1 MRLFEFSNNAVSDLI
16 ILLRNQIKRA
26 DSTHSYAMLSWE
38 AINNLMADMGHGI
51 YKYDDFKN
59 AYDTVPA
66 LKQIVKNFNQDGVT
80 LATSKE
86 SPKEKP
92 LDIDVKPTNTV
103 DQMQNEQQNVVHN
116 LTLLSQVV
124 YN

>member
-80 LATSKE
+80 L
-86 SPKEKP
+86 EKP

-103 DQMQNEQQNVVHN
+103 DQMAKRA
-116 LTLLSQVV
+116 TKRRS
-124 YN
+124 

>member
-51 YKYDDFKN
+51 YKYADFKN

-66 LKQIVKNFNQDGVT
+66 LKQIVKNFNQDGIT

-103 DQMQNEQQNVVHN
+103 DQMAKRA
-116 LTLLSQVV
+116 TKRRS
-124 YN
+124 